1 MNYFCTAM
9 SIKSNI
15 PQIAL
20 LRQCVEE
27 RFGKPLTVHADFV
40 ELVSQIEILLRQH
53 ISESTL
59 ERVWGYSTRGYDT
72 VSLRTLDVLAQ
83 YATGRYWD
91 DFCRLLHAESKCES
105 ELFDVEHIS
114 SSDLS
119 VGDRLQIGWL
129 PDRLCEVRYL
139 GDNRFVAEHC
149 ENSKMQPGD
158 TFTCPQFTLGKEL
171 TMTNLHQAGAPEN
184 RLKMYSVGSK
194 NGLTTLR
201 HLH

>member
-1 MNYFCTAM
+1 MIIFVTM
-9 SIKSNI
+9 SIQRDI
-15 PQIAL
+15 PQIIV
-20 LRQCVEE
+20 LRERVES
-27 RFGKPLTVHADFV
+27 RFGKKLSVHADFLA
-40 ELVSQIEILLRQH
+40 LVAVIEMEQRQH

-72 VSLRTLDVLAQ
+72 ISLHTLDVLAQ

-91 DFCRLLHAESKCES
+91 DFCRLLHAESECES
-105 ELFDVEHIS
+105 ELFDVERIS

-139 GDNRFVAEHC
+139 GNNRFVAERC
-149 ENSKMQPGD
+149 ENSKLQEGD
-158 TFTCPQFTLGKEL
+158 TFSCLQFALGKEVVL
-171 TMTNLHQAGAPEN
+171 TDLHQAGTPEN
-184 RLKMYSVGSK
+184 RLKMYLAGSK

-201 HLH
+201 LLH

>member
-1 MNYFCTAM
+1 MA
-9 SIKSNI
+9 IKSNI
-15 PQIAL
+15 PQIVT
-20 LRQCVEE
+20 LRKSVEE
-27 RFGKPLTVHADFV
+27 RFGKPLMVHADFV
-40 ELVSQIEILLRQH
+40 ELVSQIEILQRQH

-72 VSLRTLDVLAQ
+72 VSLRTLDVLAL
-83 YATGRYWD
+83 YAERCNWQS
-91 DFCRLLHAESKCES
+91 FCANIVRSNECES
-105 ELFDVEHIS
+105 EMFDTEVII
-114 SSDLS
+114 SSDLA
-119 VGDRLQIGWL
+119 VGDRLRIGWF
-129 PDRLCEVRYL
+129 PNRICEVRYL
-139 GDNRFVAEHC
+139 GNNSFVAEHC

-171 TMTNLHQAGAPEN
+171 TMTNLHQAGTPEN